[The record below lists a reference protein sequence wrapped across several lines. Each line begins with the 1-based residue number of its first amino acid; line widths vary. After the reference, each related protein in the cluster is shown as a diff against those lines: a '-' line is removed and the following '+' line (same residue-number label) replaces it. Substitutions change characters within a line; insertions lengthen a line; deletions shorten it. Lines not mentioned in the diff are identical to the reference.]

1 MVQKGRKN
9 PPKIDGRIQA
19 RLKKII
25 KILATHE
32 IDYRQLV
39 LFGSQARGDARADS
53 DVDICIV
60 VDDAVKN
67 PIEVQRAANTRVA
80 LAGIAADF
88 FATSMKQFKT
98 DMVSPLLHEVR
109 KDGIVIDKN

>member
-9 PPKIDGRIQA
+9 PQRINSRIQA
-19 RLKKII
+19 RLNRIV
-25 KILATHE
+25 KILASNE
-32 IDYRQLV
+32 IYYKQLI
-39 LFGSQARGDARADS
+39 LFGSQARGEARPDS

-60 VDDAVKN
+60 VDDGVKD
-67 PIEVQRAANTRVA
+67 PIEIQRSATKWVA

-88 FATSMKQFKT
+88 FATSAKQFKT

-109 KDGIVIDKN
+109 KDGIVIS